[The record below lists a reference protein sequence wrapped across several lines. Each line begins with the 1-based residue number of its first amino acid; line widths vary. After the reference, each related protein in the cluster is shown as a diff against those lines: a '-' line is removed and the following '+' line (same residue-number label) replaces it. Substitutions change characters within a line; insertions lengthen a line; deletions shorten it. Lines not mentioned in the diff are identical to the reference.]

1 MKDMVVGKESSR
13 MTLEDILRTDSS
25 RRGVSEESPGKRSEE
40 GRDRL
45 RTREE
50 EDAMEEKAESV
61 SSKEVI
67 EFEDEEAAAIE
78 KEQSPKKVK

>member
-1 MKDMVVGKESSR
+1 MKDMVVGKEPSR
-13 MTLEDILRTDSS
+13 MTLEDILRTDST
-25 RRGVSEESPGKRSEE
+25 RRGVSEESPEKRSEE
-40 GRDRL
+40 GRDPL

-50 EDAMEEKAESV
+50 EDAMGEKAESV

>member
-40 GRDRL
+40 GRDPL